1 MANFENVDL
10 FKFWVVFIFPFIAGL
25 ICIYS
30 YLDKNI
36 IENYWY
42 LHIYKGILIA
52 SLSLILIMFY
62 IFLKTY
68 ISIEP
73 SYPRSP
79 TLNKI
84 ASIFIVLSIFFL
96 FILVSYEL
104 LCFIIWKFEISSGFI
119 NWGNIEILWWV
130 SLVTIFFLC
139 ILGLILENN
148 RYMQSLSGTN
158 LYIIEFWKIIVILI
172 VAYAACTYIWLEPF
186 SSFSNLPIPGQ
197 IIVDQEELNYE
208 NNSLI
213 HYSIQI
219 KGPDTGL
226 SIRILKEES
235 NYLYPISIIENIEP
249 QHKTKIIS
257 NNDLIVS
264 TLGSGKYSIF
274 INTTEMSAGYYQFK
288 STVPHYEII
297 CSISDFYIP

>member
-25 ICIYS
+25 IYIYS

-52 SLSLILIMFY
+52 SLSLILIILY

-68 ISIEP
+68 INIEP
-73 SYPRSP
+73 SCHCIPI
-79 TLNKI
+79 LNKI
-84 ASIFIVLSIFFL
+84 ASIFIVLSILFL
-96 FILVSYEL
+96 FILVSYEI
-104 LCFIIWKFEISSGFI
+104 LCFTIWKFEISGGFI
-119 NWGNIEILWWV
+119 NWGTIEILWWV
-130 SLVTIFFLC
+130 SIIIIFSIC
-139 ILGLILENN
+139 ILAVVLEGN
-148 RYMQSLSGTN
+148 RYTQSISGTN
-158 LYIIEFWKIIVILI
+158 LYIAEFWKIIIILI

-197 IIVDQEELNYE
+197 VIVDKEELNYE

-226 SIRILKEES
+226 SIKMLKEES
-235 NYLYPISIIENIEP
+235 NYLCPISIIENIEP

-257 NNDLIVS
+257 NNGLIVS
-264 TLGSGKYSIF
+264 ALGSGKYSIF
-274 INTTEMSAGYYQFK
+274 INTTEMPAGYYQFK
-288 STVPHYEII
+288 SAVPHYEII
-297 CSISDFYIP
+297 CSVSDFYVS